1 MIKKN
6 LEDSSHQDPGM
17 NDHISPLI
25 IIKII
30 LRSGERNLLH
40 KQESQLCDY

>member
-6 LEDSSHQDPGM
+6 IEDSSHQDPGM

-30 LRSGERNLLH
+30 LRSGE
-40 KQESQLCDY
+40 ESVAQARVTIV